1 MKSRVIL
8 FLCCYMAIAA
18 DDAKTIDY
26 SRLNDLQREGLKGNV
41 RSEETREGNKAT
53 FANGKWVAVD
63 TGIATT
69 LLTYDRKGNLAT
81 TAEML
86 RAVVTIQSGYWKDED
101 GLYNAL
107 LTDSDNPGKTEL
119 LIREFAD
126 DTALVIKTYNT
137 DEDTITYDQLEEEV
151 KTYTGFGFRRECFA
165 VKNGSKRRYLYY
177 EKHNLAADTFSI
189 NYYGESS
196 ARLTHAVLERDA
208 IGNPTKILVCTDVD
222 TTLTVK
228 KYSYY

>member
-1 MKSRVIL
+1 MKSRVL
-8 FLCCYMAIAA
+8 LLLCCMSIAA
-18 DDAKTIDY
+18 DDAKTLDY

-41 RSEETREGNKAT
+41 RTEETRESNKAT
-53 FANGKWVAVD
+53 FTNGKWVIAD

-69 LLTYDRKGNLAT
+69 VLTFDRKGYLAA
-81 TAEML
+81 TAELL
-86 RAVVTIQSGYWKDED
+86 RGEVTSKSDFWKDED
-101 GLYNAL
+101 GLYNAM
-107 LTDSDNPGKTEL
+107 LTENERPDKPEL
-119 LIREFAD
+119 VIREFAD

-151 KTYTGFGFRRECFA
+151 RTYTGFGYRRECFSI
-165 VKNGSKRRYLYY
+165 KNGSKRRYLYY
-177 EKHNLAADTFSI
+177 EKHNIAADTFSI

-208 IGNPTKILVCTDVD
+208 IGNPTKILVYTDVD